1 MKFYHIKE
9 DFITYLRQF
18 DTKVAE
24 NKNQT
29 RPYVGIVLEVNS
41 VKYYA
46 PFSSPKPKHK
56 KMKNGKDFRKINN
69 GLYGAINFNN
79 MIPVSDSALI
89 EIDIANIADVKYR
102 RLLQN
107 QYNSIKAD
115 EKGILKT
122 AENLRKLIF
131 DAETNLSAHDKVIKQ
146 RCCDLVLLAMFAR
159 ASQSCGTRM
168 SMSQSQETPQTRQDS
183 STLSREL
190 TRRNACLPERTTSL

>member
-29 RPYVGIVLEVNS
+29 CPYVGIVLEVNS

-79 MIPVSDSALI
+79 MIPVLNSALI

-131 DAETNLSAHDKVIKQ
+131 DDEKNLSEHDKVIKR
-146 RCCDLVLLAMFAR
+146 RCCDLVLL
-159 ASQSCGTRM
+159 
-168 SMSQSQETPQTRQDS
+168 E
-183 STLSREL
+183 EKYI
-190 TRRNACLPERTTSL
+190 EWK

>member
-24 NKNQT
+24 NKNQA

-79 MIPVSDSALI
+79 MIPVLDSALI
-89 EIDIANIADVKYR
+89 EIDIANITDVKYR

-146 RCCDLVLLAMFAR
+146 RCCDLVLL
-159 ASQSCGTRM
+159 
-168 SMSQSQETPQTRQDS
+168 E
-183 STLSREL
+183 EKYI
-190 TRRNACLPERTTSL
+190 EWK

>member
-79 MIPVSDSALI
+79 MIPVLDSALI
-89 EIDIANIADVKYR
+89 EIDIANITDVKYR

-107 QYNSIKAD
+107 QYNSIKSD
-115 EKGILKT
+115 EKGILRT
-122 AENLRKLIF
+122 AENLRKLLF
-131 DAETNLSAHDKVIKQ
+131 DEERNLSEYDRIIKQ
-146 RCCDLVLLAMFAR
+146 RCYNLVLLEEKYV
-159 ASQSCGTRM
+159 GWK
-168 SMSQSQETPQTRQDS
+168 
-183 STLSREL
+183 
-190 TRRNACLPERTTSL
+190 

>member
-79 MIPVSDSALI
+79 MIPVLDSALI
-89 EIDIANIADVKYR
+89 EIDIANITDVKYR

-107 QYNSIKAD
+107 QYNSIKSD
-115 EKGILKT
+115 EKGILRT
-122 AENLRKLIF
+122 AENLRKLLF
-131 DAETNLSAHDKVIKQ
+131 DEKRNLSEYDRIIKQ
-146 RCCDLVLLAMFAR
+146 RCCNLVLLEEKYV
-159 ASQSCGTRM
+159 GWK
-168 SMSQSQETPQTRQDS
+168 
-183 STLSREL
+183 
-190 TRRNACLPERTTSL
+190 

>member
-24 NKNQT
+24 NKKQT

-79 MIPVSDSALI
+79 MIPVLDSALI

-131 DAETNLSAHDKVIKQ
+131 GAETNLSAYDKVIKQ
-146 RCCDLVLLAMFAR
+146 RCCDLVLL
-159 ASQSCGTRM
+159 
-168 SMSQSQETPQTRQDS
+168 E
-183 STLSREL
+183 EKYI
-190 TRRNACLPERTTSL
+190 EWK

>member
-79 MIPVSDSALI
+79 MIPVLDSALI
-89 EIDIANIADVKYR
+89 EIDIANIADAKYR

-146 RCCDLVLLAMFAR
+146 RCCDLVLL
-159 ASQSCGTRM
+159 
-168 SMSQSQETPQTRQDS
+168 E
-183 STLSREL
+183 EKYI
-190 TRRNACLPERTTSL
+190 EWK

>member
-1 MKFYHIKE
+1 
-9 DFITYLRQF
+9 
-18 DTKVAE
+18 
-24 NKNQT
+24 
-29 RPYVGIVLEVNS
+29 
-41 VKYYA
+41 
-46 PFSSPKPKHK
+46 
-56 KMKNGKDFRKINN
+56 MKNGKDFRKINN

-79 MIPVSDSALI
+79 MIPVLDSALI

-146 RCCDLVLLAMFAR
+146 RCCDLVLLEEFL
-159 ASQSCGTRM
+159 SLVTQ
-168 SMSQSQETPQTRQDS
+168 QTQHVS
-183 STLSREL
+183 STLLQVQLL
-190 TRRNACLPERTTSL
+190 TALLILSDVCTQMHSSQVLHQYQLT

>member
-79 MIPVSDSALI
+79 MIPVLDSALI
-89 EIDIANIADVKYR
+89 EIDIANITDVKYR

-107 QYNSIKAD
+107 QYNSIKSD
-115 EKGILKT
+115 EKGILRT
-122 AENLRKLIF
+122 AENLRKLLF
-131 DAETNLSAHDKVIKQ
+131 DEERNLSVYDRIIKQ
-146 RCCDLVLLAMFAR
+146 RCCNLVLLEEKYV
-159 ASQSCGTRM
+159 GWK
-168 SMSQSQETPQTRQDS
+168 
-183 STLSREL
+183 
-190 TRRNACLPERTTSL
+190 